1 MANVGLKRL
10 VGYSVFILAVLI
22 LAAQLTGLSLKES
35 TLMPGSGSQ
44 QDTQVDP
51 KLD

>member
-22 LAAQLTGLSLKES
+22 LAAQLAGLSLGGS
-35 TLMPGSGSQ
+35 SLTPGNEPQ
-44 QDTQVDP
+44 QGIQVDTI
-51 KLD
+51 LD